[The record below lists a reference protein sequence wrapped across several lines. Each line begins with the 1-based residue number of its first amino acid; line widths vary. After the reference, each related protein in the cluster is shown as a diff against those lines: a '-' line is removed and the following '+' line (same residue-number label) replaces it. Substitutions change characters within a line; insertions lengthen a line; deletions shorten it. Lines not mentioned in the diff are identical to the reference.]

1 MLVHTALLVYVY
13 ETRNVGGDVSMRD
26 KIELTG
32 MVLSSTLVGDYDKRL
47 VILTKERGKITAF
60 AKGARKPNS
69 PYLGISEPFN
79 FGKFILLEGYDA
91 YRLVGGEVKEYFLE
105 VKNDIEGICYG
116 TYFCDVLEHLCV
128 EGVGDVNILNL
139 LYVTLKA
146 LVKPDIPNSL
156 IRRIFEL
163 KVLVYDGEAL
173 AAFSCVKCGAQKV
186 SAFYLRGNGLVC
198 DACKTQDMY
207 LVMQST
213 VYTLQYII
221 STTLDKLYT
230 FQLSEDVWKEVDQVI
245 GQYFEQHVTKK
256 FHSLE
261 ILSSLT

>member
-1 MLVHTALLVYVY
+1 
-13 ETRNVGGDVSMRD
+13 MRD

-32 MVLSSTLVGDYDKRL
+32 IVLSSTLVGDYDKRL

-69 PYLGISEPFN
+69 PFLGISEPFN
-79 FGKFILLEGYDA
+79 FGKFILLEGFDA
-91 YRLVGGEVKEYFLE
+91 YRLVGGDVKEYFLD

-116 TYFCDVLEHLCV
+116 TYFCEILEYLCV
-128 EGVGDVNILNL
+128 EGVGDSNILNL
-139 LYVTLKA
+139 LYITLKA
-146 LVKPDIPNSL
+146 LGKPEIPNNL
-156 IRRIFEL
+156 IRRIYEL

-173 AAFSCVKCGAQKV
+173 AAFSCVKCGEEKV
-186 SAFYLRGNGLVC
+186 NAFDLAGNGLVC
-198 DACKTQDMY
+198 GECRTQDM
-207 LVMQST
+207 LLLSESA

-230 FQLSEDVWKEVDQVI
+230 FTLAEDVWWEIDKVI
-245 GQYFEQHVTKK
+245 GQYFKRQVPKN
-256 FHSLE
+256 FNSLE

>member
-1 MLVHTALLVYVY
+1 
-13 ETRNVGGDVSMRD
+13 MRD

-32 MVLSSTLVGDYDKRL
+32 IVLSSTLVGDYDKRL

-79 FGKFILLEGYDA
+79 FGKFVLLEGYDA
-91 YRLVGGEVKEYFLE
+91 YRLVGGEIREYFLE
-105 VKNDIEGICYG
+105 VKNEIEGICYG

-128 EGVGDVNILNL
+128 EGIGDSNVLNL

-146 LVKPDIPNSL
+146 LNKPDIPNQL

-163 KVLVYDGEAL
+163 KVLVYDGEAM
-173 AAFSCVKCGAQKV
+173 AAFHCVKCGEEKV
-186 SAFYLRGNGLVC
+186 SAFSLHGNGLVC
-198 DACKTQDMY
+198 EQCKTQEMY
-207 LVMQST
+207 ALQESA
-213 VYTLQYII
+213 VYTIQYII
-221 STTLDKLYT
+221 SSALDKLYS
-230 FQLSEDVWKEVDQVI
+230 FQVSEGVWREIDYVV
-245 GQYFEQHVTKK
+245 GSYFAKHVTKK

-261 ILSSLT
+261 ILSSLA

>member
-1 MLVHTALLVYVY
+1 
-13 ETRNVGGDVSMRD
+13 MRD

-32 MVLSSTLVGDYDKRL
+32 IVLSSMTVGDYDKRL

-69 PYLGISEPFN
+69 PFLGISEPFN
-79 FGKFILLEGYDA
+79 FGKFVLLEGYDA
-91 YRLVGGEVKEYFLE
+91 YRLVGGDVREYFLD

-116 TYFCDVLEHLCV
+116 TYFCDVLEYLSV
-128 EGVGDVNILNL
+128 EGVGDANVLNL

-146 LVKPDIPNSL
+146 LKKQDIPNCL

-173 AAFSCVKCGAQKV
+173 AAFSCVKCGKEKV
-186 SAFYLRGNGLVC
+186 TAFYLRGNGLVC
-198 DACKTQDMY
+198 AECKTSDMMP
-207 LVMQST
+207 LTESV

-230 FQLSEDVWKEVDQVI
+230 FRLSDEVWWEVDKVI
-245 GQYFEQHVTKK
+245 GRYFEQHVTKK
-256 FHSLE
+256 FYSLE

>member
-1 MLVHTALLVYVY
+1 
-13 ETRNVGGDVSMRD
+13 MRD

-32 MVLSSTLVGDYDKRL
+32 IVLSSMLVGDYDKRL

-69 PYLGISEPFN
+69 PFLGLSEPFN
-79 FGKFILLEGYDA
+79 FGKFVLIEGYDA
-91 YRLVGGEVKEYFLE
+91 YRLVGGDIKEYFLN

-116 TYFCDVLEHLCV
+116 TYFCDVLEHLSV
-128 EGVGDVNILNL
+128 EGIGDVNVLNL

-146 LVKPDIPNSL
+146 LTKQDIPNAL

-173 AAFSCVKCGAQKV
+173 AAFSCVKCGEKNV
-186 SAFYLRGNGLVC
+186 TTFYLRGNGLVC
-198 DACKTQDMY
+198 NHCKTSEMKP
-207 LVMQST
+207 LTEST
-213 VYTLQYII
+213 IYTLQYVI

-230 FQLSEDVWKEVDQVI
+230 FQLKDEVWKEVDEVI
-245 GQYFEQHVTKK
+245 GSYFGQHVGKK
-256 FHSLE
+256 FPSLE
-261 ILSSLT
+261 ILSSLS